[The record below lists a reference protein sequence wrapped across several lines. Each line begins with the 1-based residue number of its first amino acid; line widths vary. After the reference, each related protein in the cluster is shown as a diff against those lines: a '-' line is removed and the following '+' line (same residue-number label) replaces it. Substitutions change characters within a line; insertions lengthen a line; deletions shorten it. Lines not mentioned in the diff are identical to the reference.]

1 MAALLLLLVGGE
13 GVGVGGGKRTTSPNV
28 EVLPQLSNSRAR
40 LQRTTGC
47 VSKRSNNIMV
57 EVKRVKNLLGTHT
70 HPSDA
75 LTHSPSFESA
85 YNLWCLSCSAG
96 CLTTCI

>member
-13 GVGVGGGKRTTSPNV
+13 GVGVGGGKRTTSPNA

-70 HPSDA
+70 HTPLRRSH
-75 LTHSPSFESA
+75 T
-85 YNLWCLSCSAG
+85 LSV
-96 CLTTCI
+96 L

>member
-1 MAALLLLLVGGE
+1 MAALLLLVGGG

-70 HPSDA
+70 HTPLRRSH
-75 LTHSPSFESA
+75 T
-85 YNLWCLSCSAG
+85 LSV
-96 CLTTCI
+96 L